1 VVPSPQ
7 PPLARRRLGAELRRL
22 RVAAGLTLKQ
32 TAAHLECSDSKISRI
47 EKGQVGAL
55 PRDVTDLL
63 TLYQVDE
70 WKREELLQL
79 ARQARRRPWWEVE
92 FRDLQLAYASYQAAA
107 VTIREYQVLLLPGVF
122 QTQEYARA
130 VLRALRPGLEP
141 PDVEGR
147 IEFRVRQQA
156 ILTRPDPPSIH
167 AVLDEAVLRR
177 PVGSAA
183 IMRRQLE
190 RLIQWTEYRNVTVQ
204 VIRFAAGEHA
214 GMDGSFVIFG
224 FGGPEEDVVYLENTT
239 NDFLLEEGD
248 AVARYRVL
256 FAHLREQALD
266 PDESRSFISKASK
279 DL

>member
-1 VVPSPQ
+1 MVPSPQ

>member
-1 VVPSPQ
+1 
-7 PPLARRRLGAELRRL
+7 
-22 RVAAGLTLKQ
+22 
-32 TAAHLECSDSKISRI
+32 
-47 EKGQVGAL
+47 
-55 PRDVTDLL
+55 
-63 TLYQVDE
+63 
-70 WKREELLQL
+70 
-79 ARQARRRPWWEVE
+79 
-92 FRDLQLAYASYQAAA
+92 
-107 VTIREYQVLLLPGVF
+107 
-122 QTQEYARA
+122 
-130 VLRALRPGLEP
+130 
-141 PDVEGR
+141 
-147 IEFRVRQQA
+147 
-156 ILTRPDPPSIH
+156 
-167 AVLDEAVLRR
+167 VLDEAVLRR